1 MSTTRRNSST
11 SRASRDFPAMPALR
25 NAASNR
31 PCSASTWATTAALA
45 ARSVTSRTAKCAP
58 RSAATWRLRSLSRSA
73 RTAVT
78 SSARSLVARARP
90 KPPVPPV
97 IRATEPAAGV
107 GEVTA
112 PSCRAQEPVEHP
124 DAELQRLHRHPLVD
138 PVEERGEVEIR
149 RQPQRRE
156 AEAAHAQALEA
167 LGVGAA
173 AHRERHRAGAVVLGL
188 EGGHHRVDE
197 RPVERRLDRVVVHQP
212 FALDALSDEAREL
225 ALELLV
231 LAVEEPAVDGGRG

>member
-31 PCSASTWATTAALA
+31 PWSASTWATTAALA

-73 RTAVT
+73 RTTVT
-78 SSARSLVARARP
+78 SNVRNFVARARP

-97 IRATEPAAGV
+97 MRATEPAAGDV
-107 GEVTA
+107 GAVTP
-112 PSCRAQEPVEHP
+112 PSCRAQEPVEHS

-138 PVEERGEVEIR
+138 PVEERGEVEVG

-156 AEAAHAQALEA
+156 TEAAHAQALEA

-188 EGGHHRVDE
+188 EGGHHLVDE
-197 RPVERRLDRVVVHQP
+197 RAVERRLDGVVVDQP
-212 FALDALSDEAREL
+212 LALDALADEA
-225 ALELLV
+225 
-231 LAVEEPAVDGGRG
+231 